1 MSEDPNTEPNTSQS
15 DPSAQQN
22 SSAASAASQPGNAQ
36 QAAGAMPQQAYNM
49 PPYTYVY
56 APASATAPAKKTGK
70 GTWIVLGIILFAIVF
85 VFTIGSLSCAQAVST
100 LSSGTT
106 SLSATSS
113 DLSTTGDTIAVIDI
127 DSTIQ
132 YDGTACSPE
141 GLRDLLQEAE
151 DDSDIKAVV
160 LRVNSGGG
168 VATAGE
174 EMAAYVREFS
184 KPVVVSSASTN
195 CSAAYEISSQADYIF
210 VNETTSIGAIGT
222 AMQFQDISELL
233 DLLGISIDNITSAD
247 SKDSTY
253 GTRALTDEEREYYQ
267 NLVDEINETFIQNVA
282 EGRGMTVE
290 EVEELA
296 TGMQFSGTTAVENGL
311 ADEIGIYDD
320 ALDKAAELGGIE
332 GDSYDVVNL
341 TSTSTDLS
349 SLMDLL
355 GSDSGDVDL
364 SQLSAEDLLE
374 LLKEE
379 GVLS

>member
-49 PPYTYVY
+49 PPYTYAY

-296 TGMQFSGTTAVENGL
+296 TGLQFSGTTAVENGL

-355 GSDSGDVDL
+355 GSDSDDIDL